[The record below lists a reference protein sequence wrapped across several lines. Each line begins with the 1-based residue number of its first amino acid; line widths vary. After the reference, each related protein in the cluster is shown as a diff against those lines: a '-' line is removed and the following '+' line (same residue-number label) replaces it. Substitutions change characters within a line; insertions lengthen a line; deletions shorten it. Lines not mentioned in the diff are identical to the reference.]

1 MVDDSCL
8 SHGVALSCVTIFE
21 AHLHQERISHDLG
34 VNYVSDSE
42 STPGFGDGNRC
53 SGRYGC
59 KADVQAAEDA
69 KAVRCA
75 STI

>member
-1 MVDDSCL
+1 M
-8 SHGVALSCVTIFE
+8 TIFE
-21 AHLHQERISHDLG
+21 AHLDQERSSHDLG

-69 KAVRCA
+69 KAVQCT